1 MTRQSLQTTTGTRS
15 RSKESERKR
24 EEPTRTRIA
33 TAWQHLHRRPWRTPY
48 YCLALFLFSFP
59 PTGFC
64 PQEYLI
70 LTKDNYLFP
79 PAPVWTERPE
89 REPQAE
95 TIKRSCVLYLHH
107 SNAVTQSTPSRPDD
121 ALNPINRATL
131 RTTVRAEATLG
142 GGGGS
147 ATAATNLESQSQTCV
162 LRVRDGR

>member
-1 MTRQSLQTTTGTRS
+1 MTRQSLQTTTGTRL

-24 EEPTRTRIA
+24 EEPTRTRVA
-33 TAWQHLHRRPWRTPY
+33 AAWQHLHRRPWRIIVLPF
-48 YCLALFLFSFP
+48 FLFSFP

-95 TIKRSCVLYLHH
+95 TIKRSCVPPPQQH
-107 SNAVTQSTPSRPDD
+107 SNTEHPFKT
-121 ALNPINRATL
+121 
-131 RTTVRAEATLG
+131 
-142 GGGGS
+142 
-147 ATAATNLESQSQTCV
+147 
-162 LRVRDGR
+162 